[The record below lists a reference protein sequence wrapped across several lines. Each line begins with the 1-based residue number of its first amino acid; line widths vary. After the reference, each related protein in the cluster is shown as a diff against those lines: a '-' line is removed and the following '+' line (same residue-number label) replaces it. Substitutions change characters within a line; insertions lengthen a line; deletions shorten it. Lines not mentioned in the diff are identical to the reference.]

1 MVGNRCRDDNRKMRP
16 NFLDGITERS
26 FHSSLDE
33 VPSMKRSMW
42 GITLIATAAA
52 LWSCNGDPTE
62 AVREGE
68 KIIADPSSVFLDEG
82 ATQFVTVELVDGQG
96 NQLATDFAAQN
107 VGAGITVA
115 EDPTFLQ
122 TTIGTRLPTQ
132 ERFVVT
138 GLTPS
143 VSSFDVVAGDT
154 TLTIPVRVL
163 PTFFAATFSNAAPAQ
178 NEIVTITAPAGFS
191 FADVSGVVVGA
202 DTGVVVGHAVDGS
215 TVSFVARPGLD
226 TLPVISTVTVIGAT
240 SGLYPSVPLT
250 LPSVDVMTVAPA
262 APVAGTAGTG
272 TAPAIPFP
280 ATGTTSAFFDL
291 PDFAATPDH
300 FYRFDVAEA
309 GDYTITVDWS
319 VGSDVD
325 VFLCIN
331 DAACAAPNFNAATA
345 NKPES
350 ATFTLPVGTT
360 YIGVEDF
367 GPLDNP
373 PGTTANGGIIKI
385 TITHL

>member
-1 MVGNRCRDDNRKMRP
+1 
-16 NFLDGITERS
+16 
-26 FHSSLDE
+26 
-33 VPSMKRSMW
+33 MKRSMW
-42 GITLIATAAA
+42 GITLIATAAV
-52 LWSCNGDPTE
+52 LWSCNGDPTGD
-62 AVREGE
+62 VREGE
-68 KIIADPSSVFLDEG
+68 KIIADPSSVFIDEG
-82 ATQFVTVELVDGQG
+82 ATKFVTVELVDGQG
-96 NQLATDFAAQN
+96 NQLATEFAAQD

-115 EDPTFLQ
+115 EDPTFLE

-143 VSSFDVVAGDT
+143 VSSFIVTAGDT
-154 TLTIPVRVL
+154 SLTIPVRVL
-163 PTFFAATFSNAAPAQ
+163 PTSIAATFSSAAPAQ

-191 FADVSGVVVGA
+191 FAGVSGVLVGG
-202 DTGVVVGHAVDGS
+202 DTGVVVGHAADGS

-226 TLPVISTVTVIGAT
+226 TLPNINAVTVIGAT

-250 LPSVDVMTVAPA
+250 LPSLDSMTVAPA

-291 PDFAATPDH
+291 PDFAASPDK
-300 FYRFDVAEA
+300 FYRFDVVEA
-309 GDYTITVDWS
+309 GDYTITADWS

-325 VFLCIN
+325 MLLCIN
-331 DAACAAPNFNAATA
+331 DASCAAPNINAATG

-360 YIGVEDF
+360 YIWLNDF
-367 GPLDNP
+367 GPFADP
-373 PGTTANGGIIKI
+373 PGTTANGGLIKI
-385 TITHL
+385 TIAHL